1 MALIEGCQHELEF
14 TIPAHEVEKESER
27 IAQGYTQ
34 KVRLPGFRPGKAPMG
49 IVRQKFAAEIRQ
61 ETLESLIPKVLQ
73 ERFQADKIP
82 VVGRPDILELKFL
95 EGTDVSFKARFEVMP
110 EFELGD
116 YRNVEVIYNEPVVE
130 DEELDKRIGEI
141 REDKA
146 QFVNEEPRP
155 AKLGDFA
162 VVNLESTSGVEGEP
176 VSTKD
181 LQLEIGA
188 ASTMPEFTAGI
199 TGLEPGASTDV
210 TVDYPADYTHEKL
223 AGRKVS
229 FHIQLNQLR
238 RKELPELND
247 DFAKDLG
254 DFQTF
259 DELRNAV
266 RTQLLRGK
274 EGSAQEGSKR
284 LLLDTLV
291 DAHPFP
297 VPNAWIDRQ
306 IEIDVEN
313 YLRMVQEN
321 GGDPRQMNLDWEKI
335 REARKETAARQVR
348 ASVLMDRIA
357 KAESIDAT
365 QEDLDREIQRVARER
380 REPPIAVRQR
390 WEKDGAMANVASQI
404 RDWKTRNFLFD
415 HARKVPGEM
424 PAEPAQLEA
433 PAELE
438 AAASEAEA

>member
-1 MALIEGCQHELEF
+1 MALIAGCQHELEF
-14 TIPAHEVEKESER
+14 TIPAHEVEKESAR

-49 IVRQKFAAEIRQ
+49 IVRQKFAGEIRQ

-73 ERFQADKIP
+73 ERFQADKIS
-82 VVGRPDILELKFL
+82 VVGRPDIVDLKFL
-95 EGTDVSFKARFEVMP
+95 DGVDVEFKARFEVMP
-110 EFELGD
+110 EVELGE
-116 YRNVEVIYNEPVVE
+116 YRNLEVIYNEPVIE
-130 DEELDKRIGEI
+130 DEELDKRIAEI
-141 REDKA
+141 REEKA

-155 AKLGDFA
+155 AQLGDFA
-162 VVNLESTSGVEGEP
+162 VVDLESTSGVDGEP

-188 ASTMPEFTAGI
+188 ESTMPEFTAGI
-199 TGLEPGASTDV
+199 TGLEPGAATDV
-210 TVDYPADYTHEKL
+210 TVDYPADYAHEKL
-223 AGRKVS
+223 AGKMVT
-229 FHIQLNQLR
+229 FHITLNQLR

-259 DELRNAV
+259 DELKNAV
-266 RTQLLRGK
+266 RTQLLRSK
-274 EGSAQEGSKR
+274 ETSAQEGSKR
-284 LLLDTLV
+284 LLLDQLV

-297 VPNAWIDRQ
+297 VPNAWVDRQ

-335 REARKETAARQVR
+335 REARKETAARQVK

-357 KAESIDAT
+357 RAESIDAT

-390 WEKDGAMANVASQI
+390 WEKDGAMQNVASQI

-415 HARKVPGEM
+415 SARKVPGEM
-424 PAEPAQLEA
+424 PAG

-438 AAASEAEA
+438 ASASEVEA

>member
-49 IVRQKFAAEIRQ
+49 IVRQKFAGEIRQ
-61 ETLESLIPKVLQ
+61 ETLETLIPKVLQ
-73 ERFQADKIP
+73 ERFKADQIQ
-82 VVGRPDILELKFL
+82 VVGRPDIVDLKYL
-95 EGTDVSFKARFEVMP
+95 DGMDVAFKARFEVVP
-110 EFELGD
+110 EFELGE
-116 YRNVEVIYNEPVVE
+116 YRNLEVIYNEPVIA
-130 DEELDKRIGEI
+130 DEELDARIAEI

-146 QFVNEEPRP
+146 QFVNEDPRP
-155 AKLGDFA
+155 AKAGDFA
-162 VVNLESTSGVEGEP
+162 VVDLESISGVDGEP

-188 ASTMPEFTAGI
+188 ESTMAEFTAGI
-199 TGLEPGASTDV
+199 TGLEPGATTEV
-210 TVDYPADYTHEKL
+210 TVDYPEDYSHEKL
-223 AGRKVS
+223 AGKKVA
-229 FHIQLNQLR
+229 FRITLNQLR

-259 DELRNAV
+259 DELKNAV

-274 EGSAQEGSKR
+274 ETSAQEGSKR
-284 LLLDTLV
+284 LLLDKLV
-291 DAHPFP
+291 DAHPFA
-297 VPNAWIDRQ
+297 VPQAWVDRQ
-306 IEIDVEN
+306 IQIDVEN
-313 YLRMVQEN
+313 YLQMVQQN
-321 GGDPRQMNLDWEKI
+321 GGDPSQMNLDWEKI
-335 REARKETAARQVR
+335 REARKETAARQVK

-390 WEKDGAMANVASQI
+390 WEKDGIMQNVASQI

-415 HARKVPGEM
+415 NARKVAGEM
-424 PAEPAQLEA
+424 PAD
-433 PAELE
+433 PAEVAE
-438 AAASEAEA
+438 PTEAEA

>member
-14 TIPAHEVEKESER
+14 TIPANEVEKESER
-27 IAQGYTQ
+27 IAEGYTK

-49 IVRQKFAAEIRQ
+49 IVRSKFAGEIRQ
-61 ETLESLIPKVLQ
+61 ETLESLIPKALQ
-73 ERFQADKIP
+73 ARFAADKIQ
-82 VVGRPDILELKFL
+82 VVGRPDIVDLKYL
-95 EGTDVSFKARFEVMP
+95 DGVDINFKARFEVAP
-110 EFELGD
+110 EFELGE
-116 YRNVEVIYNEPVVE
+116 YRNLEVIYNEPVIE
-130 DEELDKRIGEI
+130 DEELDKRIAEI

-146 QFVNEEPRP
+146 QFVNEDPRP
-155 AKLGDFA
+155 AKVGDFA
-162 VVNLESTSGVEGEP
+162 VVDLESTSGVDGEA

-188 ASTMPEFTAGI
+188 ESTMAEFTEAI
-199 TGLEPGASTDV
+199 TGLEPGASKDV
-210 TVDYPADYTHEKL
+210 TVVYPADYSHDKL
-223 AGRKVS
+223 AGKTVT

-259 DELRNAV
+259 EELKSAV

-274 EGSAQEGSKR
+274 ETSAQEGSKR
-284 LLLDTLV
+284 LLLDQLV
-291 DAHPFP
+291 DLHPFS
-297 VPNAWIDRQ
+297 VPQAWIDRQ
-306 IEIDVEN
+306 IQIDVDN
-313 YLRMVQEN
+313 YLQMVKQN
-321 GGDPRQMNLDWEKI
+321 GGDPNQMNLDWEKI
-335 REARKETAARQVR
+335 REARKETAARQVK

-357 KAESIDAT
+357 TAESIDAS

-390 WEKDGAMANVASQI
+390 WEKDGVMANVASQI

-415 HARKVPGEM
+415 SARKVPGEM
-424 PAEPAQLEA
+424 PPD
-433 PAELE
+433 PAELPAESPEVE
-438 AAASEAEA
+438 A